1 MDMEL
6 TTRMST
12 EQALERV
19 AFIVNHEELSD
30 TLKVEIIK
38 SVVNPVLSKV

>member
-1 MDMEL
+1 MEL
-6 TTRMST
+6 TTRMT
-12 EQALERV
+12 IEQALERV
-19 AFIVNHEELSD
+19 EFIVNHEELSD

>member
-6 TTRMST
+6 TTRMSI

-19 AFIVNHEELSD
+19 VFIVNHDELSD

-38 SVVNPVLSKV
+38 SLVNPVLSKV